1 MFLKINQIYTK
12 TAETAA
18 GEWSGGMAQS
28 LPTSCRFKTSP
39 PSKKQGVPL
48 TKGCSKLAESS
59 AELGGYC
66 KRFRRQFWL
75 GRRQVEELSVRRTEY
90 VRSAPSSA
98 LLPNARGQKRLR
110 RITLNWKFHFTP
122 FNAVWHSSTEVPA
135 QGIRGDRFRG
145 SAPIAKEF
153 RVASR
158 RLLLRFFLL
167 IQWRVALPVS
177 RIGCSLFA

>member
-1 MFLKINQIYTK
+1 MVIGWHGTHGPVDRVWRRSRSAATTTVRRTGA
-12 TAETAA
+12 TATDSDANA
-18 GEWSGGMAQS
+18 GWSA
-28 LPTSCRFKTSP
+28 
-39 PSKKQGVPL
+39 
-48 TKGCSKLAESS
+48 
-59 AELGGYC
+59 
-66 KRFRRQFWL
+66 

-98 LLPNARGQKRLR
+98 PLPNARGQKRLR

-167 IQWRVALPVS
+167 IQWRVALPIS
-177 RIGCSLFA
+177 RIGCSIFA